1 MAAELILVEKYKE
14 TIEMLKELVETQKQI
29 TQVYKE
35 HSQHLQEQ
43 LDKSVIMI
51 DELLRINKQLVK

>member
-1 MAAELILVEKYKE
+1 MVAELILVEKYKE
-14 TIEMLKELVETQKQI
+14 TIEMLKEHLETQKQI

-43 LDKSVIMI
+43 LDKSIIMI
-51 DELLRINKQLVK
+51 DELVRINKQLVK